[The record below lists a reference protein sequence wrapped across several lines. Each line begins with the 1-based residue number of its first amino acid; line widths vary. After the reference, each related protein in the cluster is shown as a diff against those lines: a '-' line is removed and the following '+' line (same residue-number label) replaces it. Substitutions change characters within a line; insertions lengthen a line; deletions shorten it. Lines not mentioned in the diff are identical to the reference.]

1 MDQSA
6 YSGASLERVVFKRLD
21 IPDNEEE
28 EEAEI
33 DMESDRHNSEM
44 DASEKDHD
52 MDGGDSDD
60 EEAKNED
67 VEGEQQEKKKKRKRN
82 EMEMECGVLI
92 TCGHKDVDNDVF
104 SSIHSNGLVYNG
116 RLIVDKT
123 FKTTDPSIFAAGSL
137 CEFSNRYLAMAQGRP
152 LRMDRYNGRE
162 MGSRLARSIFDIYD
176 PKAGFNGE
184 DQSEELPLFFLPQ
197 G

>member
-1 MDQSA
+1 ME
-6 YSGASLERVVFKRLD
+6 ASNHAD
-21 IPDNEEE
+21 
-28 EEAEI
+28 
-33 DMESDRHNSEM
+33 SQM
-44 DASEKDHD
+44 DASDKGD
-52 MDGGDSDD
+52 MDGGNSDDD
-60 EEAKNED
+60 EEKGEGD
-67 VEGEQQEKKKKRKRN
+67 EGEQQEKKKKRKRN

-92 TCGHKDVDNDVF
+92 TCGHKDVDTDVF
-104 SSIHSNGLVYNG
+104 QSIHSNGLVYNG

-123 FKTTDPSIFAAGSL
+123 FKTTDPSVFAAGSL

-184 DQSEELPLFFLPQ
+184 EQGEELPLFFLPQ
-197 G
+197 GQGGVLPNNIIYYYIKTTNPLLL